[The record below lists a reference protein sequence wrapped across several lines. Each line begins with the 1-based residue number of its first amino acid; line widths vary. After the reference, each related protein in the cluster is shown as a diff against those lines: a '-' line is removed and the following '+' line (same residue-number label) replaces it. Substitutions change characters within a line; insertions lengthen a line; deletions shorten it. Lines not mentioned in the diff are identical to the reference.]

1 MRVILPAMT
10 DPQLATPSG
19 KPRARALGIPFDG
32 RPGPLNAI
40 TDVAGVEVGYTTVIE
55 GDDVRTGVTGIH
67 PRGKANPHD
76 ACAAGVYS
84 LNGNGEMTGWAWIE
98 ESGTVSLPIAI
109 TSTAAVGIAQ
119 AGINSWV
126 HERFP
131 DPNDEWAL
139 PVAAE
144 TWDGFLHAINDR
156 RITEAEVHAALDT
169 AVSGPIEEGSV
180 GGGTGMN
187 CCGFKAGSGTAS
199 RQVAWG
205 DETFTV
211 GAFVQANFG
220 SRAELTIAG
229 VRLGETLK
237 DDDPLGSDDWVV
249 PPGAGSI
256 IVILATDAPLLPT
269 QMKALARRIP
279 LGLARLGT
287 TGSHFSG
294 DIFLAFSTANPGAF
308 SGGFPLGE
316 PTSAEI
322 STLRFL
328 PWTRI
333 DSLFAAT
340 VQSVEEAIVNA
351 LVANDEMHGRLGRRV
366 PALPHDRVV
375 ELLRAAGR
383 L

>member
-1 MRVILPAMT
+1 
-10 DPQLATPSG
+10 
-19 KPRARALGIPFDG
+19 
-32 RPGPLNAI
+32 
-40 TDVAGVEVGYTTVIE
+40 
-55 GDDVRTGVTGIH
+55 
-67 PRGKANPHD
+67 
-76 ACAAGVYS
+76 VYS

-98 ESGTVSLPIAI
+98 ETGTVSLPIAI

-126 HERFP
+126 HTRFP

-144 TWDGFLHAINDR
+144 TWDGFLHTINDR
-156 RITEAEVHAALDT
+156 RITEEEVHAALDS
-169 AVSGPIEEGSV
+169 AASGPLEEGSV

-205 DETFTV
+205 SETYTV
-211 GAFVQANFG
+211 GVFVQSNFG
-220 SRAELTIAG
+220 SRSELTIAG
-229 VRLGETLK
+229 VPLGEALK
-237 DDDPLGSDDWVV
+237 EDDPLGSDDWVA
-249 PPGAGSI
+249 PPGSGSI
-256 IVILATDAPLLPT
+256 IVILATDAPLLPP
-269 QMKALARRIP
+269 QMKALARRVP

-294 DIFLAFSTANPGAF
+294 DIFLAFSTANSGAF

-316 PTSAEI
+316 PTTAEI
-322 STLRFL
+322 SSLSFL

-340 VQSVEEAIVNA
+340 VQCVEEAIVNA
-351 LVANDEMHGRLGRRV
+351 LVANEEMPGRLGRRV
-366 PALPHDRVV
+366 PALPRERVV
-375 ELLRAAGR
+375 ELLRDAGR
-383 L
+383 IV